1 MERGRVMMVDPPA
14 YAREDRKEDDV
25 RTARPGTATKGGL
38 RIDTARAQ
46 DLEKGDV
53 VREKG
58 KWEELGGLLG
68 RLWK

>member
-1 MERGRVMMVDPPA
+1 MERGRVTMVDPPA
-14 YAREDRKEDDV
+14 HAREERTSDG
-25 RTARPGTATKGGL
+25 RTARPGTAKGGL